1 MWHINKRA
9 DHKLK
14 ALVLTCDAALW
25 RRRWAA
31 GLFTAVSP
39 RAPVLGW
46 WSNIHYHAYGPARQR
61 GAGRSWWHRQ
71 VAAAGAAAHAGLWAG
86 GRPGGNIGNYTS
98 CRQKERGQEGH
109 FKIRERLFTYILA
122 PSENHEFSLSQHR
135 NSDATYCCCSNTHRQ
150 NMAWKNQQEATL
162 SLGFSRQNG
171 FNVLLFKFI
180 PIQWLS
186 SLACAEMHIKKTG

>member
-9 DHKLK
+9 DRKMK

-31 GLFTAVSP
+31 RLFTAVAT
-39 RAPVLGW
+39 RAAVLGW
-46 WSNIHYHAYGPARQR
+46 WSNIHYHTYGPARQR
-61 GAGRSWWHRQ
+61 GAGRSWWRRQ

-109 FKIRERLFTYILA
+109 FKIRERLFTYIWSTLILTQKWTSA
-122 PSENHEFSLSQHR
+122 NTQGKHCYLWTCESPFPCKPDTKNYGALQPYQQIQIFVFL
-135 NSDATYCCCSNTHRQ
+135 TYKTTSVP
-150 NMAWKNQQEATL
+150 TL
-162 SLGFSRQNG
+162 TVKQKR
-171 FNVLLFKFI
+171 
-180 PIQWLS
+180 
-186 SLACAEMHIKKTG
+186 